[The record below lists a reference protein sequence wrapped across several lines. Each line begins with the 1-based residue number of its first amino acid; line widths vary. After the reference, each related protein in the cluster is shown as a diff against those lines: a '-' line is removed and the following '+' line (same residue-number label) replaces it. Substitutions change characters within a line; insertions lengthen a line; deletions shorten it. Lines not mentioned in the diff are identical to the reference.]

1 MTAHGDTP
9 RRDRILAAAASEFAT
24 HGAAGARVERIA
36 AAAGVNKQLLFHY
49 FGSKTGLYLAALKS
63 MLERSVTPG
72 QPSRAPV
79 ERLRDLSDQ
88 LAAVASSHP
97 ALLTLLASPKGEP
110 EAAAIAEAWL
120 ERAREQAR
128 GILQDGQRSGYIRD
142 DVEIDAV
149 AELIVAATLGWM
161 AAGDRKT
168 AGRRETARDTL
179 LRMAMDHCAWR

>member
-1 MTAHGDTP
+1 MSTRVDTP
-9 RRDRILAAAASEFAT
+9 RRDRILSAAASEFAR

-49 FGSKTGLYLAALKS
+49 FGSKSGLYLAALKS
-63 MLERSVTPG
+63 MLERSVSAG

-97 ALLTLLASPKGEP
+97 ALLTLLASPAGEP
-110 EAAAIAEAWL
+110 DAAAIAEAWL
-120 ERAREQAR
+120 DGVRRQAL

-142 DVEIDAV
+142 DAEIDAV
-149 AELIVAATLGWM
+149 AELIVAATLGWTS
-161 AAGDRKT
+161 AGDRGT
-168 AGRRETARDTL
+168 AGRREAARDTL
-179 LRMAMDHCAWR
+179 LRMAMDYCAWR